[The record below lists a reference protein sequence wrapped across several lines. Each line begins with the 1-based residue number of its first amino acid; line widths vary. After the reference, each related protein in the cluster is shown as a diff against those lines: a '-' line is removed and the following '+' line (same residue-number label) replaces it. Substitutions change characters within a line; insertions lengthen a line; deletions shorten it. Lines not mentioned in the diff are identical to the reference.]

1 MSVKNRNI
9 IVRIALLIMLALVIC
24 LVSGCSQ
31 KNEPAAT
38 AVVTAELTAVPD
50 TTAAPEAE
58 VPAVEVTEAPA
69 AETANEEVTEEMI
82 AEAALA
88 EEAADETAEAA
99 EVSLLPAEKILLA
112 TVNGK
117 EIYTNDDYLAAFINY
132 NAADLEDSGYDLTN
146 PGLIE
151 SLRQYGLHVA
161 IQNTLLHQKSAEY
174 GLDQFTDE
182 EIASVEA
189 EAKTKWAAIV
199 DSYASQYGLITDT
212 STDEEKV
219 AARAQIEASFKAME
233 NYDEARY
240 ISDSVESYQE
250 NLMAE
255 RLMDRLTEGKTIS
268 DEDVINYFNELVN
281 EDREQYGDSVDMYEF
296 YTNYYGQPS
305 YYVPEGYRGITHIL
319 LKVDEELLNNWKDLS
334 ARLEEQKTDADSE
347 PTDEEA
353 TPTDLENAETEA
365 PAEPTATPAPTPEPV
380 TQEMVDAAE
389 KAILDSVQSTVDEIN
404 AKLAAG
410 ASFDDLIKEYGTDP
424 GMQDDAT
431 RAQGYPAHKDSI
443 VYDSAF
449 TNAAMALEKVGDI
462 GKPFV
467 SQFGVHILQYLRDI
481 PAGAKELTDEMKA
494 EFSAT
499 LLEEMR
505 TSALTDAIEQWENES
520 TIVYTEEGEA
530 WKIPA
535 EGFTDEPSDEEAAPA
550 EADAEAP
557 AEEPAAEAPAAEEAP
572 NP

>member
-1 MSVKNRNI
+1 MSEKNRNI
-9 IVRIALLIMLALVIC
+9 IVRVALLIMLALVVC

-31 KNEPAAT
+31 KSEPAAP
-38 AVVTAELTAVPD
+38 AVVTPEVAAVPD
-50 TTAAPEAE
+50 TAEA
-58 VPAVEVTEAPA
+58 
-69 AETANEEVTEEMI
+69 ANEEVTEEMI

-117 EIYTNDDYLAAFINY
+117 EIYTDDDYLAAFINY

-151 SLRQYGLHVA
+151 SLRQYGLHVT

-174 GLDQFTDE
+174 GLDQFTAE
-182 EIASVEA
+182 ETASVEA
-189 EAKTKWAAIV
+189 EAKAKWASII
-199 DSYASQYGLITDT
+199 DSYATSYGLITET
-212 STDEEKV
+212 STEEEKV

-233 NYDEARY
+233 DYDEARY

-268 DEDVINYFNELVN
+268 DEDVMNYFNDLVN

-334 ARLEEQKTDADSE
+334 ARLEEQKADADAE
-347 PTDEEA
+347 PTDAEA

-404 AKLAAG
+404 AKLATG

-431 RAQGYPAHKDSI
+431 RAQGYPVHKDSI

-520 TIVYTEEGEA
+520 AIVYTEAGEA

-535 EGFTDEPSDEEAAPA
+535 EGFTDELPDEEAAPA

-572 NP
+572 NS

>member
-1 MSVKNRNI
+1 MSEKNRNI
-9 IVRIALLIMLALVIC
+9 IVRVALLIMLALVVC

-31 KNEPAAT
+31 KSEPAAP
-38 AVVTAELTAVPD
+38 AVVTPEVAAVPD
-50 TTAAPEAE
+50 TAEAA
-58 VPAVEVTEAPA
+58 
-69 AETANEEVTEEMI
+69 NGEVTEEMI

-117 EIYTNDDYLAAFINY
+117 EIYTDDDYLAAFINY

-151 SLRQYGLHVA
+151 SLRQYGLHVT

-182 EIASVEA
+182 EIVSVEA
-189 EAKTKWAAIV
+189 EAKTKWATIV
-199 DSYASQYGLITDT
+199 DSYATQYGLITDT

-233 NYDEARY
+233 DYDEARY

-268 DEDVINYFNELVN
+268 DEDVMNYFNDLVN

-334 ARLEEQKTDADSE
+334 ARLEEQKADADAE
-347 PTDEEA
+347 PTDAEA

-404 AKLAAG
+404 AKLATG

-431 RAQGYPAHKDSI
+431 RAQGYPVHKDSI

-520 TIVYTEEGEA
+520 AIVYTEAGEA

-535 EGFTDEPSDEEAAPA
+535 EGFTDELPDEEAAPA

-557 AEEPAAEAPAAEEAP
+557 AEEPAAEEAP

>member
-1 MSVKNRNI
+1 MSEKNRNI
-9 IVRIALLIMLALVIC
+9 IVRVALLIMLALVVC

-31 KNEPAAT
+31 KSEPAAP
-38 AVVTAELTAVPD
+38 AVVTPEVAAVPD
-50 TTAAPEAE
+50 TAEA
-58 VPAVEVTEAPA
+58 
-69 AETANEEVTEEMI
+69 ANEEVTEEMI

-117 EIYTNDDYLAAFINY
+117 EIYTDDDYLAAFINY

-151 SLRQYGLHVA
+151 SLRQYGLHVT

-174 GLDQFTDE
+174 GLDQFTAE
-182 EIASVEA
+182 ETASVEA
-189 EAKTKWAAIV
+189 EAKAKWASII
-199 DSYASQYGLITDT
+199 DSYATSYGLITET
-212 STDEEKV
+212 STEEEKV

-268 DEDVINYFNELVN
+268 DEDVMNYFNDLVN

-334 ARLEEQKTDADSE
+334 ARLEEQKADADAE
-347 PTDEEA
+347 PTDAEA

-404 AKLAAG
+404 AKLATG

-431 RAQGYPAHKDSI
+431 RAQGYPVHKDSI

-520 TIVYTEEGEA
+520 AIVYTEAGEA

-535 EGFTDEPSDEEAAPA
+535 EGFTDELPDEEAAPA

-572 NP
+572 NS

>member
-9 IVRIALLIMLALVIC
+9 IVRVALLIMLALVVC

-31 KNEPAAT
+31 KTEPAAP
-38 AVVTAELTAVPD
+38 AVVTPEVAAVSDTA
-50 TTAAPEAE
+50 AAPEVE
-58 VPAVEVTEAPA
+58 VPAEEAADAEVS
-69 AETANEEVTEEMI
+69 EEMI

-88 EEAADETAEAA
+88 EEASDVTAQAE
-99 EVSLLPAEKILLA
+99 EVSILPADPVLLA
-112 TVNGK
+112 TVNGT
-117 EIYTNDDYLAAFINY
+117 EIKTDDDYLAAFINY
-132 NAADLEDSGYDLTN
+132 NANLLEEDGYDLTS
-146 PGLIE
+146 PEIIE
-151 SLRQYGLHVA
+151 YLRQYGLYIS
-161 IQNTLLHQKSAEY
+161 IQNTLLHQKAAEY
-174 GLDQFTDE
+174 SLDQFTE
-182 EIASVEA
+182 EETASVEA
-189 EAKTKWAAIV
+189 EAKAKWASIV
-199 DSYASQYGLITDT
+199 DNYATQYGLITET

-233 NYDEARY
+233 DYDEARY
-240 ISDSVESYQE
+240 IRDSVESYQE

-255 RLMDRLTEGKTIS
+255 RIMDRLTEGKTIS
-268 DEDVINYFNELVN
+268 EEDVVNYFNDLVN

-296 YTNYYGQPS
+296 YTNYYGQTS

-319 LKVDEELLNNWKDLS
+319 LKVDEELLNNWKDLT
-334 ARLEEQKTDADSE
+334 ARLEEQQADTESE
-347 PTDEEA
+347 PTDGEA
-353 TPTDLENAETEA
+353 TPTDLENTETAA
-365 PAEPTATPAPTPEPV
+365 PAEAEATPEPTPEPV

-389 KAILDSVQSTVDEIN
+389 KAILDSVQPTVDEIN

-424 GMQDDAT
+424 GMQNDAT
-431 RAQGYPAHKDSI
+431 RAEGYPVHKDSI
-443 VYDSAF
+443 IYDTAF
-449 TNAAMALEKVGDI
+449 TKAAMELEKVGDV

-481 PAGAKELTDEMKA
+481 PAGAKELTDEMKS

-505 TSALTDAIEQWENES
+505 ESAFSDALEQWQNEA

-530 WKIPA
+530 WKLH
-535 EGFTDEPSDEEAAPA
+535 EEELTDELPDEEAAAAEPA
-550 EADAEAP
+550 AEAP
-557 AEEPAAEAPAAEEAP
+557 AEEPVAEAPAAEEAP

>member
-1 MSVKNRNI
+1 MSEKNRNI
-9 IVRIALLIMLALVIC
+9 IVRVALLIMLVLVVC

-31 KNEPAAT
+31 KSEPAAP
-38 AVVTAELTAVPD
+38 AVVTPEVAAVPD
-50 TTAAPEAE
+50 TAEA
-58 VPAVEVTEAPA
+58 
-69 AETANEEVTEEMI
+69 ANEEVTEEMI

-117 EIYTNDDYLAAFINY
+117 EIYTDDDYLAAFINY

-151 SLRQYGLHVA
+151 SLRQYGLHVT

-174 GLDQFTDE
+174 GLDQFTAE

-189 EAKTKWAAIV
+189 EAKTKWATIV
-199 DSYASQYGLITDT
+199 DSYAAQYGLITDT

-233 NYDEARY
+233 DYDEARY

-268 DEDVINYFNELVN
+268 DEDVMNYFNDLVN
-281 EDREQYGDSVDMYEF
+281 EDREQYGDSIDMYEF

-334 ARLEEQKTDADSE
+334 ARLEEQKADADSE
-347 PTDEEA
+347 PTDAEA

-431 RAQGYPAHKDSI
+431 RAQGYPVHKDSI

-535 EGFTDEPSDEEAAPA
+535 EGFTDELPDEEAAPA

>member
-1 MSVKNRNI
+1 MSEKNRNI
-9 IVRIALLIMLALVIC
+9 IVRVALLIMLVLVVC

-31 KNEPAAT
+31 KSEPAAP
-38 AVVTAELTAVPD
+38 AVVTPEVAAVPD
-50 TTAAPEAE
+50 TAEA
-58 VPAVEVTEAPA
+58 
-69 AETANEEVTEEMI
+69 ANEEVTEEMI

-117 EIYTNDDYLAAFINY
+117 EIYTDDDYLAAFINY

-151 SLRQYGLHVA
+151 SLRQYGLHVT

-189 EAKTKWAAIV
+189 EAKTKWATIV
-199 DSYASQYGLITDT
+199 DSYAAQYGLITDT

-233 NYDEARY
+233 DYDEARY

-268 DEDVINYFNELVN
+268 DEDVMNYFNDLVN
-281 EDREQYGDSVDMYEF
+281 EDREQYGDSIDMYEF

-334 ARLEEQKTDADSE
+334 ARLEEQKADADSE
-347 PTDEEA
+347 PTDAEA

-431 RAQGYPAHKDSI
+431 RAQGYPVHKDSI

-520 TIVYTEEGEA
+520 AIVYTEAGEA

-535 EGFTDEPSDEEAAPA
+535 EGFTDELPDEEAAPA